1 MTIAIIGAGNIG
13 GALAA
18 LWTERGHT
26 VWVGVRDAQSER
38 VRKLKQKTNANL
50 TTVADA
56 VSKAEIVALC
66 VPWHAVPATLGEA
79 GSWAGKILIDV
90 TNPLAADLQS
100 MEIGTTTSAGE
111 MIAEWFPQ
119 ARVVK
124 AFNTIGAYLFGNAQF
139 DGLSAD
145 GYYCGNDEAAKAVVG
160 PLIADAGFEPV
171 DVGLLRSARMLEAL
185 AMFWID
191 LKVNQRIQGDFAF
204 KLLRR

>member
-13 GALAA
+13 GALAR
-18 LWTERGHT
+18 LWAERGHT
-26 VWVGVRDAQSER
+26 VWVGVRDAHSEHAL
-38 VRKLKQKTNANL
+38 KLKQEINANL

-56 VSKAEIVALC
+56 VAKAEVIALC

-79 GSWAGKILIDV
+79 ASWAGKILIDV

-111 MIAEWFPQ
+111 MIADWFPQ

-124 AFNTIGAYLFGNAQF
+124 AFNTIGAYLFGDAQF
-139 DGLSAD
+139 AGLVAD
-145 GYYCGNDEAAKAVVG
+145 GYFCGEDAAAKAVVG
-160 PLIADAGFEPV
+160 PLIADAGFEPI
-171 DVGLLRSARMLEAL
+171 DVGPLRSARMLEAL